1 MVTREEVYSALG
13 QVMDPEIHRP
23 ITELEMVKSVDIDQ
37 SGAVRVEVLLTI
49 PGCPMKDRLNRD
61 VTAAVAPL
69 PGVTAVEVALGSM
82 TEEQRQALVGKLRGP
97 GAQQQRKIT
106 FWGDDSAT
114 RVLAVASGKGGV
126 GKSSVTVNLAAALA
140 AQGHRVAVVD
150 CDIYG
155 FSVPRMLG
163 VSGRP
168 VGFNGMIMPLEAN
181 GVKVISI
188 GFFTDGRPV
197 AWRGPM
203 LHRAIQQ
210 FLADVYWGDLDYVLL
225 DLPPGTGDVSIS
237 LAQMLP
243 GSEMLLVT
251 TPQEAAER
259 AAARSWPATSAP
271 SCSAGCRWTCAC
283 ARAATAASRWWRRT
297 RTPPPP
303 RSCWRSPPSSP
314 RWRGA
319 WSASASRCSP
329 ERGSGAGPAGKALR
343 RREDPAAPRAGR
355 ERPATPRP
363 QVASGSTGAGLLAAE
378 PLALD
383 PLAAEPLGSASASS
397 DALISSRSRS
407 RSAICPSMSSSS
419 RT

>member
-1 MVTREEVYSALG
+1 MVTREDVFSALG
-13 QVMDPEIHRP
+13 QVMDPDIHKP
-23 ITELEMVKSVDIDQ
+23 ITELDMVKDITIDE
-37 SGAVRVEVLLTI
+37 SGRVTVGVLLTI
-49 PGCPMKDRLNRD
+49 PGCPMKDRLNRE
-61 VTAAVAPL
+61 VTEAVAPL
-69 PGVTAVEVALGSM
+69 PGVTGVRVELGAM
-82 TEEQRQALVGKLRGP
+82 TEEQRQALVSRLRGP
-97 GAQQQRKIT
+97 DQQQQRKIA
-106 FWGDDSAT
+106 FWGEDSST
-114 RVLAVASGKGGV
+114 RVLAIASGKGGV

-163 VSGRP
+163 ATGRP
-168 VGFNGMIMPLEAN
+168 VGFNGMIMPLEAH

-259 AAARSWPATSAP
+259 VAILAGRFGQENGLKVSGVIENMSYFVCPSCDEKHEIFGSGGGEELARDLGAQLLGRVPLDVRLREGGDSGKPLVISDPDAPASEELLKIAAALPPLQRSLV
-271 SCSAGCRWTCAC
+271 G
-283 ARAATAASRWWRRT
+283 RR
-297 RTPPPP
+297 
-303 RSCWRSPPSSP
+303 
-314 RWRGA
+314 
-319 WSASASRCSP
+319 
-329 ERGSGAGPAGKALR
+329 LN
-343 RREDPAAPRAGR
+343 
-355 ERPATPRP
+355 
-363 QVASGSTGAGLLAAE
+363 LL
-378 PLALD
+378 
-383 PLAAEPLGSASASS
+383 
-397 DALISSRSRS
+397 
-407 RSAICPSMSSSS
+407 
-419 RT
+419 T

>member
-1 MVTREEVYSALG
+1 MVTREDVYSALG
-13 QVMDPEIHRP
+13 QVMDPEIHKP
-23 ITELEMVKSVDIDQ
+23 ITELDMVKDITIDE
-37 SGAVRVEVLLTI
+37 SGRVTVAVLLTI
-49 PGCPMKDRLNRD
+49 PGCPMKDRLTRD
-61 VTAAVAPL
+61 VTEAVAPL
-69 PGVTAVEVALGSM
+69 PDVTGVRVELGAM
-82 TEEQRQALVGKLRGP
+82 TDEQRQAMVGKLRG
-97 GAQQQRKIT
+97 GQQEQRKIT
-106 FWGDDSAT
+106 FWGEDSST

-163 VSGRP
+163 ATGRP
-168 VGFNGMIMPLEAN
+168 VGFNGMIMPLEAH

-259 AAARSWPATSAP
+259 VAI
-271 SCSAGCRWTCAC
+271 
-283 ARAATAASRWWRRT
+283 
-297 RTPPPP
+297 
-303 RSCWRSPPSSP
+303 
-314 RWRGA
+314 
-319 WSASASRCSP
+319 
-329 ERGSGAGPAGKALR
+329 L
-343 RREDPAAPRAGR
+343 AGR
-355 ERPATPRP
+355 FAQENGLK
-363 QVASGSTGAGLLAAE
+363 VTGVIE
-378 PLALD
+378 NM
-383 PLAAEPLGSASASS
+383 SYF
-397 DALISSRSRS
+397 
-407 RSAICPSMSSSS
+407 ICPSCDEKHEIFGAGGGEQLARDLGAELLGRVPLDVRLREGGDSGKPLVISDPDAPASEELLKIAAAVPPLKRS
-419 RT
+419 LVGKRLNLLT

>member
-1 MVTREEVYSALG
+1 MATRDEVYAALG
-13 QVMDPEIHRP
+13 QVMDPEIHKP
-23 ITELEMVKSVDIDQ
+23 ITELDMVKDITIDE
-37 SGAVRVEVLLTI
+37 SGAVTVEVLLTI
-49 PGCPMKDRLNRD
+49 PGCPLKDRLNRD

-69 PGVTAVEVALGSM
+69 PGVTRVTVELGSM
-82 TEEQRQALVGKLRGP
+82 TEEQRQAMVTKLRGP
-97 GAQQQRKIT
+97 GAAQQKKIT
-106 FWGDDSAT
+106 FWGQESFT

-155 FSVPRMLG
+155 FSVPRMMG
-163 VSGRP
+163 ATGRP
-168 VGFNGMIMPLEAN
+168 VGFNGMIMPLEAY

-210 FLADVYWGDLDYVLL
+210 FLTDVYWGELDYVLL

-259 AAARSWPATSAP
+259 VAILAGRFGQENGLKVAGVIENMSYFVCPDCNERHEIFGAGGGEQLARELGAELLGKVPMDVRLREGGDSGKPLVISDPDAPASQELLKVAAALPPVKRSLV
-271 SCSAGCRWTCAC
+271 
-283 ARAATAASRWWRRT
+283 
-297 RTPPPP
+297 
-303 RSCWRSPPSSP
+303 
-314 RWRGA
+314 
-319 WSASASRCSP
+319 
-329 ERGSGAGPAGKALR
+329 GKRLN
-343 RREDPAAPRAGR
+343 
-355 ERPATPRP
+355 
-363 QVASGSTGAGLLAAE
+363 LL
-378 PLALD
+378 
-383 PLAAEPLGSASASS
+383 
-397 DALISSRSRS
+397 
-407 RSAICPSMSSSS
+407 
-419 RT
+419 T

>member
-1 MVTREEVYSALG
+1 MVTREEVYSELG
-13 QVMDPEIHRP
+13 EVMDPEIHRP

-37 SGAVRVEVLLTI
+37 SGAVRAEVLLTI
-49 PGCPMKDRLNRD
+49 PGCPMNDRLNRG

-106 FWGDDSAT
+106 FWGDDSA
-114 RVLAVASGKGGV
+114 
-126 GKSSVTVNLAAALA
+126 
-140 AQGHRVAVVD
+140 
-150 CDIYG
+150 
-155 FSVPRMLG
+155 PRMLG

-259 AAARSWPATSAP
+259 VAILAGRFGQENGLKIAGVIENMSYFVCP
-271 SCSAGCRWTCAC
+271 SCD
-283 ARAATAASRWWRRT
+283 
-297 RTPPPP
+297 
-303 RSCWRSPPSSP
+303 
-314 RWRGA
+314 
-319 WSASASRCSP
+319 
-329 ERGSGAGPAGKALR
+329 ERHEIFGAGGGEEL
-343 RREDPAAPRAGR
+343 
-355 ERPATPRP
+355 
-363 QVASGSTGAGLLAAE
+363 
-378 PLALD
+378 
-383 PLAAEPLGSASASS
+383 
-397 DALISSRSRS
+397 
-407 RSAICPSMSSSS
+407 
-419 RT
+419 

>member
-1 MVTREEVYSALG
+1 MVTRDEVYSALG
-13 QVMDPEIHRP
+13 QVQDPEIHRP
-23 ITELEMVKSVDIDQ
+23 ITELDMVQDVGIDAD
-37 SGAVRVEVLLTI
+37 GVVTVKVLLTV
-49 PGCPMKDRLNRD
+49 PGCPLKDRITKD

-69 PGVTAVEVALGSM
+69 AGVSGVVVDLGVM
-82 TEEQRQALVGKLRGP
+82 TEQQRGAMVSRLRGESGP
-97 GAQQQRKIT
+97 QKTIS
-106 FWGDDSAT
+106 FWGDNSTT

-163 VSGRP
+163 ATGRP
-168 VGFNGMIMPLEAN
+168 VGFNGMIMPLEAH

-210 FLADVYWGDLDYVLL
+210 FLADVYWGELDYVLL

-259 AAARSWPATSAP
+259 VAILAGRFAQENGLKVAGVIENMSYFVCPSCDERHEIFGSGGGEELARDLGTKLLGRVPLDVRLREGGDSGKPLVISDPDAPASEELLAIAAALPPTRRSLV
-271 SCSAGCRWTCAC
+271 
-283 ARAATAASRWWRRT
+283 
-297 RTPPPP
+297 
-303 RSCWRSPPSSP
+303 
-314 RWRGA
+314 
-319 WSASASRCSP
+319 
-329 ERGSGAGPAGKALR
+329 GKRL
-343 RREDPAAPRAGR
+343 
-355 ERPATPRP
+355 T
-363 QVASGSTGAGLLAAE
+363 LL
-378 PLALD
+378 
-383 PLAAEPLGSASASS
+383 
-397 DALISSRSRS
+397 
-407 RSAICPSMSSSS
+407 
-419 RT
+419 T